1 MVETERSAQLGAEEE
16 RQLRELIEL
25 QRLELRQEVAGL
37 HRQYVGVAAHVER
50 STQWEGCV
58 KEELRDTGA
67 ALAALQATVSEQ
79 TVARAAQLT
88 GIENAVRRL
97 QKASVPGLSPTAAA
111 DAEAEAEARHA
122 AKAGIEASALRTHPR
137 QLPALLHLALRAFH
151 TRPSACVLLL
161 LTQSASGV
169 QAAAAARARIEAAE
183 ASAVAVEA
191 KYKALLA
198 EQRREAAAAEAA
210 AEELRAKWEARYE
223 TAHCSASASLGA
235 GAESL
240 LHVVCFDGRDRE
252 DREREEERQAAAEA
266 AAEAE
271 LARSHA
277 EQRSPPAAAAAN
289 GGAESATKLEEIW

>member
-97 QKASVPGLSPTAAA
+97 QKASVPGRMNRCWST
-111 DAEAEAEARHA
+111 
-122 AKAGIEASALRTHPR
+122 
-137 QLPALLHLALRAFH
+137 
-151 TRPSACVLLL
+151 
-161 LTQSASGV
+161 
-169 QAAAAARARIEAAE
+169 
-183 ASAVAVEA
+183 
-191 KYKALLA
+191 
-198 EQRREAAAAEAA
+198 
-210 AEELRAKWEARYE
+210 
-223 TAHCSASASLGA
+223 
-235 GAESL
+235 
-240 LHVVCFDGRDRE
+240 
-252 DREREEERQAAAEA
+252 
-266 AAEAE
+266 
-271 LARSHA
+271 
-277 EQRSPPAAAAAN
+277 
-289 GGAESATKLEEIW
+289 

>member
-1 MVETERSAQLGAEEE
+1 MAATERSAQLGAEEE

-161 LTQSASGV
+161 TQSAAGV

-210 AEELRAKWEARYE
+210 VDELRAKWEARYE

>member
-137 QLPALLHLALRAFH
+137 QLPALSRLALRAFH
-151 TRPSACVLLL
+151 ARPSACVLLL
-161 LTQSASGV
+161 LTQSAAGV

-223 TAHCSASASLGA
+223 TAHCSASLGA

>member
-137 QLPALLHLALRAFH
+137 QLPALSILIASIPHAPVCMRAVA
-151 TRPSACVLLL
+151 RLLL
-161 LTQSASGV
+161 LTQSAAGV

-210 AEELRAKWEARYE
+210 AEELRAKWEAR
-223 TAHCSASASLGA
+223 
-235 GAESL
+235 
-240 LHVVCFDGRDRE
+240 
-252 DREREEERQAAAEA
+252 
-266 AAEAE
+266 
-271 LARSHA
+271 
-277 EQRSPPAAAAAN
+277 
-289 GGAESATKLEEIW
+289 

>member
-137 QLPALLHLALRAFH
+137 QLPALSHLALRAFH

-161 LTQSASGV
+161 TQSAAGV

-210 AEELRAKWEARYE
+210 AEELRAKWEAR
-223 TAHCSASASLGA
+223 
-235 GAESL
+235 
-240 LHVVCFDGRDRE
+240 
-252 DREREEERQAAAEA
+252 
-266 AAEAE
+266 
-271 LARSHA
+271 
-277 EQRSPPAAAAAN
+277 
-289 GGAESATKLEEIW
+289 